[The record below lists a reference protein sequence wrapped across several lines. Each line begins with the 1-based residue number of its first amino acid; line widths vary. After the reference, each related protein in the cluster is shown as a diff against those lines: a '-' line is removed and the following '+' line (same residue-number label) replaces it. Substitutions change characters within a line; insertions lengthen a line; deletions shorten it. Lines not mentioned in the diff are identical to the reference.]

1 MERLRVV
8 VTDDGMTA
16 VSADA
21 SANVVTC
28 AVDWKDLAAFK
39 AHVVDRVC
47 AAGPA
52 AARV

>member
-16 VSADA
+16 VFADA

-39 AHVVDRVC
+39 ARC
-47 AAGPA
+47 GPG
-52 AARV
+52 VQQGWQLHGCS